1 MSEFPA
7 LGPGDMGSVFA
18 DFTER
23 WAQYSPRVLM
33 EKPFIATLDDF
44 VSDAEIDAIL
54 GSVSSQFARSTDQ
67 GAVDKYGEQKKVVS
81 QGRTSENAWC
91 TGTATAR
98 ALRPSG
104 MKLRPHLSSGASAG
118 ATTCPRRRPCSA
130 ASRT

>member
-1 MSEFPA
+1 MAEVGGKPFSEFKPM
-7 LGPGDMGSVFA
+7 LA
-18 DFTER
+18 DL
-23 WAQYSPRVLM
+23 AVAKLSPVSSEMARLM
-33 EKPFIATLDDF
+33 EQP
-44 VSDAEIDAIL
+44 AEIDAIL

-91 TGTATAR
+91 TTTAR